1 MNTNSYIKGFT
12 AFVLICASLLI
23 GCSDDPADIQHLPPR
38 NVDAEFTIARD
49 NSGEVSI
56 LPKGVGVAHFV
67 VDFGDGSDLSEPI
80 PAGEQITHTYEEGQ
94 FDVEIIARNL
104 IGEEERINKNLEV
117 TFDPPENLTVDISI
131 ASDNPLRVIV
141 TPTAD
146 KAVGFEIDFGED
158 PDTEPTNILQGENAS
173 YEYSDV
179 GTYTI
184 TVIAFSGGAA
194 TLEYSEEVMIT
205 NPLVLPIDFESTTID
220 YTFNNFGGGEG
231 IGVPIVD
238 NPAPNDVNESSN
250 VGSYTKVSGSE
261 TWAGTSAALNESI
274 DFSSTQAIAVD
285 VYAPSVGTPILFKVE
300 NKDDSELFAETTQNT
315 QVANEWH
322 TLIFNLPDADPEELY
337 SIISLF
343 FNFETSGQDETYLF
357 DNIRL
362 TNPVEI
368 GLPLDFEAGA
378 SAYSF
383 SEFGGAPT
391 MVIENPD
398 VSGINT
404 SASVA
409 ESFKVD
415 GAQNFAGAFIDLDN
429 PIDLGISSTLTIK
442 VWSPVADVPFTL
454 KLENPETEAEIEN
467 TVNIPVANEW
477 VEVDV
482 DLSAGD
488 ISEMWTRVIFFFD
501 LGTDGQGQRFYFDD
515 LVYGGA
521 TGPEEVLLPLT
532 FEGALEYEFENFGG
546 ASTAVINNPDPSG
559 LNTSNRVADQ
569 FKQNLAETW
578 GGSFITLEEPIDFSE
593 TTVMTMDVWSP
604 KSGITVLL
612 KLEDSNSLYEIEVPA
627 TVSAANTW
635 EKLTFDFA
643 DIDLSETVD
652 IVVVFMD
659 FDVNGMEEN
668 FYFDNIQLEN

>member
-1 MNTNSYIKGFT
+1 MNTISYKNYF
-12 AFVLICASLLI
+12 AALVLICTSLLI
-23 GCSDDPADIQHLPPR
+23 GCSDDPADIEHLPPR

-56 LPKGVGVAHFV
+56 RPKAVGAANFV
-67 VDFGDGSDLSEPI
+67 INFGDGSEPSDPI
-80 PAGEQITHTYEEGQ
+80 PAGEQITHTYEEGR

-104 IGEEERINKNLEV
+104 IGEEERANKDLEV
-117 TFDPPENLTVDISI
+117 TFDPPENLAVDISV

-146 KAVGFEIDFGED
+146 KVVGYEIDFGED
-158 PDTEPTNILQGENAS
+158 PDAEPTNILGGENAS

-184 TVIAFSGGAA
+184 TVVAFSGGAA
-194 TLEYSEEVMIT
+194 TLEYSEDVVIT
-205 NPLVLPIDFESTTID
+205 NPLVLPIDFESSTID

-231 IGVPIVD
+231 VGVPIID
-238 NPAPNDVNESSN
+238 NPAPNEVNESQN
-250 VGSYTKVSGSE
+250 VGSYTKVAGSE
-261 TWAGTSAALNESI
+261 TWAGTSAALNADI
-274 DFSSTQAIAVD
+274 DFSSTRAIAVD
-285 VYAPSVGTPILFKVE
+285 VYAPEVGTPILFKVE
-300 NKDDSELFAETTQNT
+300 NKDDAEIFAESRQNT

-322 TLIFNLPDADPEELY
+322 TLIFNLPDVDPDQMY
-337 SIISLF
+337 SIIALF

-378 SAYSF
+378 SSYSF
-383 SEFGGAPT
+383 IEFGGAPT
-391 MVIENPD
+391 MVIQNPD

-409 ESFKVD
+409 EYFKVD
-415 GAQNFAGAFIDLDN
+415 GAQNFAGSLLELDK
-429 PIDLGISSTLTIK
+429 PIDLVISSTISVK

-454 KLENPETEAEIEN
+454 KLENPDSGAEIEN

-477 VEVDV
+477 VELEV
-482 DLSAGD
+482 DLSSGD
-488 ISEMWTRVIFFFD
+488 PLEEWSTVVFFFD
-501 LGTDGQGQRFYFDD
+501 LGQDGLGQRFYFDD
-515 LVYGGA
+515 LEYAGD
-521 TGPEEVLLPLT
+521 TGPDKIELPLT
-532 FEGALEYEFENFGG
+532 FEGALEYEFTNFGG
-546 ASTAVINNPDPSG
+546 AQTDVINNPDASG
-559 LNTSNRVADQ
+559 INTSNKVAQ
-569 FKQNLAETW
+569 QNKIQNAESW
-578 GGSFITLEEPIDFSE
+578 GGSFVMLEGPIDFSQ
-593 TTVMTMDVWSP
+593 TTSMTMDVWSP
-604 KSGITVLL
+604 KAGITVLL

-635 EKLTFDFA
+635 ETLTFDFSE
-643 DIDLSETVD
+643 IDPNEVVD
-652 IVVVFMD
+652 LVVVFMD
-659 FDVNGMEEN
+659 FGVSGMDEN